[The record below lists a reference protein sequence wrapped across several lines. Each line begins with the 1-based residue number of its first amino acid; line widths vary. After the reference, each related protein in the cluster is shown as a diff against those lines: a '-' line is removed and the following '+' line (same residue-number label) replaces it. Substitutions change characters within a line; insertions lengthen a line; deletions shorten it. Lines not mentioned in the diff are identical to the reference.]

1 MNYKKWLDKYNLED
15 NEQNLYLYEHK
26 GDMGFIFQEFRDAC
40 EEGRITIIQKI
51 AVLGMEVLQVTD
63 LYDSYYW
70 AFYNMQDLERAIEV
84 INAYEELYDYSDM
97 YGGFYG
103 QVEQIFKMVNIKFLT
118 LEDINEEEIGEKTE
132 YELAF

>member
-40 EEGRITIIQKI
+40 EEGKITIIQKI

-103 QVEQIFKMVNIKFLT
+103 QVEQIFKMINIKFLT

>member
-1 MNYKKWLDKYNLED
+1 
-15 NEQNLYLYEHK
+15 
-26 GDMGFIFQEFRDAC
+26 
-40 EEGRITIIQKI
+40 
-51 AVLGMEVLQVTD
+51 MEVLQVTD